1 MRESIVGAMVSLIW
15 WGVAIELGSLNS
27 DAYGGFVISKNIQN
41 GVPVRYSYR
50 EKSSIS
56 QLNGWTLLSESDDD
70 EYIRNPENFAIV
82 SVQSIFEI
90 APALIE
96 IFDAPY
102 GTDLFW
108 LYENGVH
115 IGFYDLITEKEV
127 SIEEINK
134 GQP

>member
-82 SVQSIFEI
+82 SVQSIEI

>member
-1 MRESIVGAMVSLIW
+1 M
-15 WGVAIELGSLNS
+15 AIELGSLNS

-41 GVPVRYSYR
+41 GVPIRYSYR
-50 EKSSIS
+50 EKSSIP

-82 SVQSIFEI
+82 SVQSIFKI

-127 SIEEINK
+127 TIEEINK
-134 GQP
+134 GQQSNGLTE

>member
-1 MRESIVGAMVSLIW
+1 M
-15 WGVAIELGSLNS
+15 GSLNS

-41 GVPVRYSYR
+41 GVPIRYSYR
-50 EKSSIS
+50 EKSSIPK
-56 QLNGWTLLSESDDD
+56 LNGWTLLSELDDD
-70 EYIRNPENFAIV
+70 EYIRNPENFSIV
-82 SVQSIFEI
+82 SVQSIFKI

-127 SIEEINK
+127 TIEEINK
-134 GQP
+134 GRQ